1 MKKYSHE
8 TAVGLFVIVGLLCVG
23 YITVKLGN
31 VSLLGDDSYALY
43 AEFESVSGL
52 KVNNPVEI
60 LGMEVGRVGGFQMD
74 QERGVAVV
82 ELRIRKGLEIFDDAI
97 ASVKTAGLIGDK
109 FVSIDVGG
117 SGDVLEPGET
127 IIDTQ
132 TPIDLEEIIGKYA
145 FGDTEGP

>member
-8 TAVGLFVIVGLLCVG
+8 TVVGFFVIFGLLCIG
-23 YITVKLGN
+23 YMTVKLGN

-117 SGDVLEPGET
+117 SGDLLEPGET

>member
-1 MKKYSHE
+1 LKKYSHE
-8 TAVGLFVIVGLLCVG
+8 TVVGFFVIFGLLCIG
-23 YITVKLGN
+23 YMTVKLGN

-117 SGDVLEPGET
+117 SGDLLEPGET

>member
-8 TAVGLFVIVGLLCVG
+8 TVVGLFVIVGLLCVG
-23 YITVKLGN
+23 YMTVKLGN
-31 VSLLGDDSYALY
+31 VSLLGDDSYPLY

-52 KVNNPVEI
+52 RVDNPVEI

-82 ELRIRKGLEIFDDAI
+82 ELRIRKGVEVFDDAI

-117 SGDVLEPGET
+117 AGDLLEPGGT

-132 TPIDLEEIIGKYA
+132 TPIDLGEIIGKYA
-145 FGDTEGP
+145 FGDTEEP